1 MDGCIVRPTVG
12 LTIENAVSRTLNPT
26 TYAVRRE
33 AFLDVAE
40 RLIRTRGYDQMSI
53 QDILDE
59 LEASKGAFYHY
70 FDSKE
75 ALLEAVI
82 ERMTETVMEV
92 IEPIAAD
99 PGLRAAAKLQA
110 VFSTAGRWK
119 TERSD
124 LLLAFMRS
132 WYAGDNDL
140 VRLRV
145 ARAGAARITPI
156 IARIV
161 HQGAAE
167 GVFSPTSPDH
177 AAAILMALLNGSSDA
192 IGQLVLDRQDGRV
205 AFEEAERFMAA
216 YEEAIER
223 ILGLPA
229 GSFVLIDDH
238 SLRVWFA

>member
-1 MDGCIVRPTVG
+1 
-12 LTIENAVSRTLNPT
+12 VSRTLNPT

-82 ERMTETVMEV
+82 ERMADAAMNVV
-92 IEPIAAD
+92 EPIAAD
-99 PGLRAAAKLQA
+99 PGLGAAAKLQA
-110 VFSTAGRWK
+110 VFATAGRWK

-124 LLLAFMRS
+124 LLMAFVRS
-132 WYAGDNDL
+132 WYADDNDL

-145 ARAGAARITPI
+145 ARAGAARLTPLM
-156 IARIV
+156 AGIV
-161 HQGAAE
+161 RQGAAE

-177 AAAILMALLNGSSDA
+177 AAAILVALLNGSGDT
-192 IGQLVLDRQDGRV
+192 IGQLVLDRQAGRG
-205 AFEEAERFMAA
+205 AFEDAQRLVAA

-229 GSFVLIDDH
+229 GSFVLVDDH
-238 SLRVWFA
+238 SLHVWFA

>member
-1 MDGCIVRPTVG
+1 M
-12 LTIENAVSRTLNPT
+12 ARTLNAT
-26 TYAVRRE
+26 THAVRRE

-59 LEASKGAFYHY
+59 LDASKGAFYHY

-82 ERMTETVMEV
+82 ERMTDAAME
-92 IEPIAAD
+92 IIGPIAAD
-99 PGLRAAAKLQA
+99 PDLRAAEKLQA

-119 TERSD
+119 AERSD

-132 WYAGDNDL
+132 WYGAENDL

-145 ARAGAARITPI
+145 ARVGAARITPI
-156 IARIV
+156 IAGIV
-161 HQGAAE
+161 HQGVAE
-167 GVFSPTSPDH
+167 GVFSASSPDH

-192 IGQLVLDRQDGRV
+192 IGQLVLDRRDGRV

-229 GSFVLIDDH
+229 GSFVLIDAH
-238 SLRVWFA
+238 SLHVWFA